1 MKTSMV
7 SNHSRK
13 PRCSRRRGP
22 DSHGAGRDL
31 KGASLRPAPALRP
44 STTLTEHNPNRWHLP
59 ISADIKYD
67 LVMSKTIETRMR
79 PLLRKNAVIR
89 TRDLKRLGIPRT
101 ALQTPLAEG
110 SISRIGRGVYS
121 VAGHLTSEHH
131 GMAQATARVPNGVIC
146 LISALVFHE
155 ITTQSPHEI
164 WLAVDRKARQPL
176 DGFPPLH
183 VVRFGGEALFAGTM
197 TQEIDGVQVRI
208 TTVAKTIADC
218 FKYRNKIGISIAVE
232 ALREAWNQKK
242 FAMDDLSEMARVCR
256 VQNVIRPYL
265 EAMQ

>member
-1 MKTSMV
+1 MKTSIV
-7 SNHSRK
+7 LNHSRK
-13 PRCSRRRGP
+13 PRYSRRRSSG
-22 DSHGAGRDL
+22 SHGAGREL
-31 KGASLRPAPALRP
+31 KYTALWPAPALRS
-44 STTLTEHNPNRWHLP
+44 STTHGGRNPNRWHLQ
-59 ISADIKYD
+59 ISADIMYD
-67 LVMSKTIETRMR
+67 RTMFKTVETKMR

-89 TRDLKRLGIPRT
+89 TRDLTRLGIPRT
-101 ALQTPLAEG
+101 ALQTPLADG
-110 SISRIGRGVYS
+110 SISRISRGVYS

-183 VVRFGGEALFAGTM
+183 VVRFGGEALFTGTM
-197 TQEIDGVQVRI
+197 TQAIDGVPVRI

-232 ALREAWNQKK
+232 GLREAWNQKK
-242 FAMDDLSEMARVCR
+242 FTMDDLWKMARVCR